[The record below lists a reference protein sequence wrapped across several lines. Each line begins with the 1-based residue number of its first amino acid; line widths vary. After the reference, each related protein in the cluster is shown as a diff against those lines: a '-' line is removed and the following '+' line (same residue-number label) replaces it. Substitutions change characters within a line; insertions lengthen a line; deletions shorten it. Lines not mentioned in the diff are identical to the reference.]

1 MFTRTQY
8 FLRVK
13 FRDLILM
20 WDNWLVFCV
29 KMLVCTIW
37 LIFIQFFCA
46 LLLHSMRLHL
56 TDKQFIANNLSQRT
70 EDPYAVFLL
79 WDCCLRNDFPSR
91 VMSGKRT
98 VSYKSLKIFVS
109 SINQPYLSVC
119 RSGNQEPITPSRP
132 SKFQMLKQ
140 QI

>member
-37 LIFIQFFCA
+37 LIFIQFF
-46 LLLHSMRLHL
+46 LR
-56 TDKQFIANNLSQRT
+56 TIASFNASTLDR
-70 EDPYAVFLL
+70 
-79 WDCCLRNDFPSR
+79 
-91 VMSGKRT
+91 
-98 VSYKSLKIFVS
+98 
-109 SINQPYLSVC
+109 
-119 RSGNQEPITPSRP
+119 
-132 SKFQMLKQ
+132 
-140 QI
+140 